1 MQVANTRVSLILALK
16 NDKNSERWE
25 EFVNQYYAYLHYAA
39 FSRDEATGRY
49 RFIPDGICPE
59 DVVEQTFWQVKNI
72 VLPDIP
78 QFDVDFT
85 EEDLAKKV
93 RHGLKWKIFELEK
106 GGKFR
111 NFLLSVLKNVART
124 MYNKRKSERLVFV
137 DDRKLEGGSGG
148 ECDLAEAED
157 NRYEGY
163 GESEYDR
170 EASLLET
177 GDEDSWREWD
187 DDIEAFERSEVLEPG
202 QTETENES
210 RIKWLA
216 AQHAIEVVMSDPR
229 IEKQTKEIYG
239 LLIRHAQEG
248 ERGDREYESI
258 AKRFKLSTAAIYK
271 HRQRMEERL
280 MKYYKEFLAASE
292 IEG

>member
-1 MQVANTRVSLILALK
+1 MQVASTRESLILALK

-25 EFVNQYYAYLHYAA
+25 EFVNQYYAYLRYAA
-39 FSRDEATGRY
+39 FSTDKETGRF
-49 RFIPDGICPE
+49 RFVPDGISPE

-72 VLPDIP
+72 VLPDVP

-85 EEDLAKKV
+85 EKDLSKKV
-93 RHGLKWKIFELEK
+93 KHGLKWKIFELEK

-111 NFLLSVLKNVART
+111 NYLLSVLKNVART

-137 DDRKLEGGSGG
+137 GDRKLEGGGA
-148 ECDLAEAED
+148 CDLAEAED

-163 GESEYDR
+163 GDCEPEYDR
-170 EASLLET
+170 ECALLET
-177 GDEDSWREWD
+177 GDEDSWREWG
-187 DDIEAFERSEVLEPG
+187 DDIEEFERSEVLEPG
-202 QTETENES
+202 QKETENEA

-248 ERGDREYESI
+248 ERGDGEFELI
-258 AKRFKLSTAAIYK
+258 AKRFSLSPAAIYK
-271 HRQRMEERL
+271 HRQRMEDRL
-280 MKYYKEFLAASE
+280 MKYYREFLAASE